1 MTLALVSRDRG
12 HSRKSPPEFHIY
24 ALCRGVFALQHPVS
38 ILPLPGLPLSRGKKV
53 NVGEITVLAK
63 FILLIKFTHSAAAL
77 FRRRDDGQFGR
88 G

>member
-1 MTLALVSRDRG
+1 M
-12 HSRKSPPEFHIY
+12 
-24 ALCRGVFALQHPVS
+24 QHPVS

-53 NVGEITVLAK
+53 NVGEIKVLAK
-63 FILLIKFTHSAAAL
+63 FILLIKFTHSAAL